1 MFTGVNVSSMAMWS
15 KKPVKTLEKPYVGA
29 YSHSQALHVVVIT
42 KQTYARGI
50 TVALRRFFLAPLT
63 KERVHLGRCEDIQ

>member
-1 MFTGVNVSSMAMWS
+1 MAMWS
-15 KKPVKTLEKPYVGA
+15 KKPAKMLEKPHVGA

-50 TVALRRFFLAPLT
+50 TVTLRRFFSCTSYLKRGYT
-63 KERVHLGRCEDIQ
+63 WGGVKNIQ

>member
-1 MFTGVNVSSMAMWS
+1 MAVWS
-15 KKPVKTLEKPYVGA
+15 KKPVNTLEKPYVGA

-50 TVALRRFFLAPLT
+50 TVALRRFFSCTSYLKRGYTWGGVKTFNKGAG
-63 KERVHLGRCEDIQ
+63 EIGE